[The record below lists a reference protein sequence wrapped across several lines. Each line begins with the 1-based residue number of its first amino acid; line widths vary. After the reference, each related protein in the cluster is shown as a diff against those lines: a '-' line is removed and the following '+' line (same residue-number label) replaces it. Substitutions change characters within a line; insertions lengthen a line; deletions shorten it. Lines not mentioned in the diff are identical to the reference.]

1 LLTYAVDD
9 CSDSGEMDMMVS
21 AVVVAVR
28 GYSLAAS
35 AILYIA
41 PGDYFVAEVALDR
54 HVHGEGV
61 S

>member
-1 LLTYAVDD
+1 
-9 CSDSGEMDMMVS
+9 MMVS